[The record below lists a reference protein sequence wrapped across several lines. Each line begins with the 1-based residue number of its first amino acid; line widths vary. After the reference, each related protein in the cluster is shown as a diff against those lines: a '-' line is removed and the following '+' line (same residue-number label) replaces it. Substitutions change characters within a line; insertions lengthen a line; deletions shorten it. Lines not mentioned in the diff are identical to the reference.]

1 MLRKGAGYAF
11 ACIDRPCGRHGRPF
25 CLLPDQGGRYMK
37 KQLFRVGGIAFR
49 IYLHNLFLVLAAVLV
64 TGGISLYMMVTIR
77 KNDMDTEIRNM
88 AYMVSEMQ
96 VVKEALESGTI
107 SSPVRSS
114 LLQEL
119 DMIVNADT
127 GVDIIVVCD
136 LNSIR
141 YYHNNHAEIGQHFR
155 GGDQE
160 KILRGAAPYISEA
173 EGTLGMQRRAFCNV
187 YNEDG
192 ERIGFVMA
200 SVLTASLTRIFQ
212 AMSVTYLLLLL
223 LMSVVGAV
231 LAAIFMQNLRRTLL
245 GYQPEEIIKRY
256 VERTD
261 VLDAMEEG
269 ICAIDTSGKITVLN
283 RMARRILGVDSEGDA
298 DSREVRDVFPTE
310 KLMTVVHS
318 NTAQYN
324 VDERIHGSHI
334 MSTRIPIH
342 SQGRLIGAVSIMR
355 DKTELVKMAEELTG
369 ANYMVDTLRAVH
381 HEFKNKMHVILG
393 LIEME
398 QPEKAREYILGT
410 TLVTGEAIS
419 NIKKLIPISN
429 LAAQLIGK
437 VMRAAE
443 LDISL
448 SIKADTHFIDKE
460 NGLPSECY
468 ITIVGNL
475 VENAI
480 DELNRADF
488 PVKEIELGI
497 YVDEESTIITCD
509 DTGGGIPE
517 DILIN
522 LYDRNTTTKGEGHGI
537 GFSLIRDIVDTY
549 EGVVHIDTEVGA
561 GTSIEITLPI

>member
-1 MLRKGAGYAF
+1 MSNRMFLALMAML
-11 ACIDRPCGRHGRPF
+11 
-25 CLLPDQGGRYMK
+25 
-37 KQLFRVGGIAFR
+37 V
-49 IYLHNLFLVLAAVLV
+49 VLAADAQ
-64 TGGISLYMMVTIR
+64 ISQP
-77 KNDMDTEIRNM
+77 M
-88 AYMVSEMQ
+88 ASSQRPLSLKRVAPRLEVKEMQ
-96 VVKEALESGTI
+96 WRAPGT
-107 SSPVRSS
+107 PVRDSES
-114 LLQEL
+114 APQVLKPFYRRPAGAFYCS
-119 DMIVNADT
+119 MIAKNGVGGYSYNTEFVQLKPFADYT
-127 GVDIIVVCD
+127 LYSWVD
-136 LNSIR
+136 
-141 YYHNNHAEIGQHFR
+141 
-155 GGDQE
+155 
-160 KILRGAAPYISEA
+160 GADANTHY
-173 EGTLGMQRRAFCNV
+173 FWDV
-187 YNEDG
+187 YNQDG

-212 AMSVTYLLLLL
+212 GMSVTYLLLLL

-231 LAAIFMQNLRRTLL
+231 LAAAFMQNLRRTLL

-269 ICAIDTSGKITVLN
+269 ICAIDTSGKIMVLN
-283 RMARRILGVDSEGDA
+283 RMARTILGIDSESDA
-298 DSREVRDVFPTE
+298 DSKDIRDVFPIE
-310 KLMTVVHS
+310 KLLTVAHS

-324 VDERIHGSHI
+324 VDERIRGSHI
-334 MSTRIPIH
+334 MSTRIPIY

-393 LIEME
+393 LLEME
-398 QPEKAREYILGT
+398 QSEKAREYILGT

-429 LAAQLIGK
+429 LAALLIGK

-448 SIKADTHFIDKE
+448 SIKADTHFVDKE

-517 DILIN
+517 DILIH